1 MRRIDPQ
8 WRLRSAAFLSS
19 FDRFTIPPLLVPIAD
34 EFGISLGTAAIAASA
49 YFVAYGLSQ
58 PAWGALSDRFGRVAV
73 IRSAVLAGGLASLVA
88 AVAQNFAL
96 LVAAR
101 TLSGLF
107 FAAVVPT
114 AITYLADTIDAD
126 RRQHALAVMMAFAT
140 SGLATATIAGGVAA
154 ELIDWRAAFV
164 ATSVL
169 AVGVVVMLW
178 ALPEPAR
185 ARPDSPL
192 GQRLASIL
200 RDGWVRVVIGLA
212 FVEGAVIFGSLTFVA
227 ASLQADGVGAA
238 LAGSA
243 AAGFGVANALCT
255 PFVTRAIT
263 QVSSPAL
270 IAGGAGLAAVGLF
283 VAAAESTVLTAVLA
297 TLALGAGFGFLHSTL
312 QLWATQVHPQARAVT
327 VALFASAI
335 FTGGAAASAAAA
347 PLADH
352 GRFSLI
358 FLLSA
363 AGATV
368 LAVVGATLRARF
380 VAEPGAGT
388 EDPAP
393 VAL

>member
-1 MRRIDPQ
+1 MARIDPQ
-8 WRLRSAAFLSS
+8 WRLRAAAFLSS

-49 YFVAYGLSQ
+49 YFIAYGLSQ

-73 IRSAVLAGGLASLVA
+73 IRTAVLAGGLASLVA
-88 AVAQNFAL
+88 AVAQDF
-96 LVAAR
+96 LVLAIAR
-101 TLSGLF
+101 TFSGLF

-114 AITYLADTIDAD
+114 AITYLADTIGSD

-140 SGLATATIAGGVAA
+140 SGLAAATIFGGVAA
-154 ELIDWRAAFV
+154 ELVGWRWAFV
-164 ATSVL
+164 ATTVL
-169 AVGVVVMLW
+169 AVPVVVALW

-185 ARPDSPL
+185 ARPDEPL
-192 GQRLASIL
+192 RERLAAVA
-200 RDGWVRVVIGLA
+200 RQPWVRVVVSLA

-227 ASLQADGVGAA
+227 ASLQADGVSAA

-243 AAGFGVANALCT
+243 AAGFGVANALAT
-255 PFVTRAIT
+255 PVVTRAIARS
-263 QVSSPAL
+263 SSPRL
-270 IAGGAGLAAVGLF
+270 LAGGAGVAAAGLF
-283 VAAAESTVLTAVLA
+283 IAAAESTVLTAVLA

-312 QLWATQVHPQARAVT
+312 QLWATQVYPQARAVT

-352 GRFSLI
+352 GRFGLI
-358 FLLSA
+358 FFLSGLGATFLAA
-363 AGATV
+363 AGAV
-368 LAVVGATLRARF
+368 LRARF
-380 VAEPGAGT
+380 VAAPGTGV
-388 EDPAP
+388 EEPAP

>member
-1 MRRIDPQ
+1 M
-8 WRLRSAAFLSS
+8 
-19 FDRFTIPPLLVPIAD
+19 PIAA
-34 EFGISLGTAAIAASA
+34 EFGVSVGTAAVAASA

-73 IRSAVLAGGLASLVA
+73 IRTAVLAGGLASLVA
-88 AVAQNFAL
+88 AAAQDFAL

-114 AITYLADTIDAD
+114 AITYLADTIGAD

-140 SGLATATIAGGVAA
+140 SGLATATVAGGVAA
-154 ELIDWRAAFV
+154 EVIGWRAAFV
-164 ATSVL
+164 ATALL
-169 AVGVVVMLW
+169 AAPVVVLLW
-178 ALPEPAR
+178 RLPEPER
-185 ARPDSPL
+185 ARPASPL
-192 GQRLASIL
+192 AARIASVA
-200 RDGWVRVVIGLA
+200 RRGWVQVVVGLA

-227 ASLQADGVGAA
+227 ASLQADGVSAA

-255 PFVTRAIT
+255 PMVTRAIAR
-263 QVSSPAL
+263 VSSPRL
-270 IAGGAGLAAVGLF
+270 LSLGAGLAAAGLF
-283 VAAAESTVLTAVLA
+283 VAAAESTVLTAVVA

-312 QLWATQVHPQARAVT
+312 QLWATQVHPEARAVT

-347 PLADH
+347 PLADA
-352 GRFSLI
+352 GRFDLI
-358 FLLSA
+358 FLLCAFGA
-363 AGATV
+363 AL
-368 LAVVGATLRARF
+368 LAVGGAVLRARF
-380 VAEPGAGT
+380 VTQPGGPAD
-388 EDPAP
+388 EPAP